1 MSVCHYNWHNIFR
14 GVNLA
19 QPTGLGLGPCGL
31 GPKKAH
37 IEKKAPIKEAH
48 KAKNPPKVLW
58 VKDNP

>member
-1 MSVCHYNWHNIFR
+1 
-14 GVNLA
+14 LA